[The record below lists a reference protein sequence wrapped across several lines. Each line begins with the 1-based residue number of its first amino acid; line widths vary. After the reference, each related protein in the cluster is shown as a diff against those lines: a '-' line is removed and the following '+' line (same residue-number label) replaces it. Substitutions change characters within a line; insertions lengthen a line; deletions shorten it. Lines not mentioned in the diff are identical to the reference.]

1 MKPIVQISLDL
12 TNIDKEN
19 TFLMV
24 RACRARKA
32 YDPAKKKLVISVRGD
47 MEKYR
52 APILD
57 AIKQLGGEIKT
68 GKAPPSGLE
77 KAIQG
82 LLESWKA

>member
-1 MKPIVQISLDL
+1 
-12 TNIDKEN
+12 
-19 TFLMV
+19 MV

-32 YDPAKKKLVISVRGD
+32 YDPAKKKLVIWVRGD
-47 MEKYR
+47 MEKHR

-82 LLESWKA
+82 LLEAWKA